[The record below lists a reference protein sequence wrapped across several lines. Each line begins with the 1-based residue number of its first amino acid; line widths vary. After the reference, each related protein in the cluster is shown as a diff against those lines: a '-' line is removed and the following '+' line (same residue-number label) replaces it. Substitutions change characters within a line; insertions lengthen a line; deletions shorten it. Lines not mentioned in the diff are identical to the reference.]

1 MKIAPGHWIFPIEL
15 IKLPISY
22 VKRFSKMSGSK
33 KIDKILKIA
42 FHKTI
47 LYQTLNK
54 YIQAENKIRNDK
66 NSKDF
71 LLNTKQVFLCQNLE
85 KILWR
90 I

>member
-1 MKIAPGHWIFPIEL
+1 MLKNSLKCLA
-15 IKLPISY
+15 
-22 VKRFSKMSGSK
+22 VK
-33 KIDKILKIA
+33 KIDKILNIA
-42 FHKTI
+42 FHKTV

-54 YIQAENKIRNDK
+54 YIQTENKMKNDK